1 MPRVAKAVQEI
12 RNILDSGD
20 QIAAFVSQ
28 RYTDWRNNS
37 ATIRAETKELRNY
50 IFQTDTTKT
59 TNSQLPW
66 KNKTSIPKICQI
78 RDNLHANYMA
88 ALFPHDDWFKWEAET
103 QAGVDRDTARTIEA
117 YMKQKIRESDFKETV
132 SQLLLDYIDSG
143 NAFGEVTYLS
153 DSHTNPDGMSYNTY
167 VGPKLQRISPYDI
180 QFDLTASSF
189 KDSGKVTRTLV
200 SAGTLKYAAE
210 NIPGYEWADTAVK
223 KCMRLRNELSNY
235 GDSDM
240 DKAEGI
246 IVDGFGNMRSYMSSG
261 MIEVLEYEGDTFSTE
276 TGEVKTNRRIIVVD
290 RKYTVYDEPIKTWI
304 GRSNKEHV
312 GWRDR
317 PDNLWSMS
325 PLANLVGMQYR
336 LDHLENLKADVFD
349 QIAHPIV
356 VVRGQAEDF
365 EWGPDER
372 IFIDIDA
379 DVQVLRPDATALNAD
394 FQMDRLMQNMEE
406 LAGAPRQAMG
416 IRTPGEKT
424 AFEVQAL
431 ENAAGRIF
439 QQKIQHF
446 EEMFIEPLLNQML
459 SAARENITSI
469 ELVKTVDQ
477 DFGVEEFLKIG
488 PEQLTKKGK
497 LRPIGARHFS
507 RQSQIMQN
515 LMGLASSAIY
525 ADPAVSTHISGKKMA
540 ELTEEL
546 LGLGKF
552 DLVADNIR
560 VAESQETQSIAT
572 QAQQNVAE
580 EVAGRQQVFNE
591 MADMEEAA
599 IAAGEL

>member
-1 MPRVAKAVQEI
+1 MPRIAKAVQEI
-12 RNILDSGD
+12 RNILDNGD
-20 QIAAFVSQ
+20 AVADFVSLK
-28 RYTDWRNNS
+28 YTDWRNNS
-37 ATIRAETKELRNY
+37 GQLRAETKELRNY

-59 TNSQLPW
+59 TNANLPW

-103 QAGVDRDTARTIEA
+103 QVGADRDTARTIEA
-117 YMKQKIRESDFKETV
+117 YMKQKIRESDFKDTV
-132 SQLLLDYIDSG
+132 SQLVLDYIDAG
-143 NAFGEVTYLS
+143 NAFGEVTYLQDNHETAS
-153 DSHTNPDGMSYNTY
+153 GMSYNTY
-167 VGPKLQRISPYDI
+167 VGPKLQRISPYDV
-180 QFDLTASSF
+180 QFDLSADSF
-189 KDSGKVTRTLV
+189 KDTGKITRTLV
-200 SAGTLKYAAE
+200 SIGTLTYAAQ
-210 NIPGYEWADTAVK
+210 NIPGYEWAHGAIGKSVQ
-223 KCMRLRNELSNY
+223 LRNELSGY
-235 GDSDM
+235 GDSDL
-240 DKAEGI
+240 DKAEGLS
-246 IVDGFGNMRSYMSSG
+246 VDGFGNLRSYLSSG
-261 MIEVLEYEGDTFSTE
+261 MIEVLEYEGDTYSME

-290 RKYTVYDEPIKTWI
+290 RKFTVLDEPIKTWI

-312 GWRDR
+312 AWRDR
-317 PDNLWSMS
+317 PDNLWGMS

-372 IFIDIDA
+372 IFIDVDA
-379 DVQVLRPDATALNAD
+379 DVSVLRPDATALNAD
-394 FQMDRLMQNMEE
+394 FQMDRLMQQMEE

-431 ENAAGRIF
+431 ENASGRIF

-446 EEMFIEPLLNQML
+446 EEMFVEPLLNQML
-459 SAARENITSI
+459 AAARENVTSV
-469 ELVKTVDQ
+469 ELVKSVNE

-515 LMGLASSAIY
+515 LMGLANSAIY
-525 ADPAVSTHISGKKMA
+525 QDPSVNVHISGKKIA

-546 LGLGKF
+546 LGLGRF
-552 DLVADNIR
+552 DLVSDNVR
-560 VAESQETQSIAT
+560 VAESQETQSAST
-572 QAQQNVAE
+572 MAQQNVAE

-591 MADMEEAA
+591 AADQEEAA
-599 IAAGEL
+599 LVGEA